1 MNYEKIVE
9 QTKLQENLKIQE
21 AKYCEQIMNMLEL
34 LGETESVEFL
44 KSLPSHLQ
52 EATLKKQATQMYN
65 KIEQILESISKVKK
79 RLAKVNIVD
88 KKNPSY
94 VSPKDKNVILERIR
108 HIEDLAEKTKEILEN
123 SEFKAWCK
131 NVDGN
136 SNIFGGK
143 KHGATGPS
151 RNELGV

>member
-1 MNYEKIVE
+1 MDYEKIAE
-9 QTKLQENLKIQE
+9 QTKLQENLRIQE
-21 AKYCEQIMNMLEL
+21 SKYCEQIMNMLEL

-65 KIEQILESISKVKK
+65 KIEQVLDSTSKVKK
-79 RLAKVNIVD
+79 RLAKANIVD
-88 KKNPSY
+88 KKSPRYIN
-94 VSPKDKNVILERIR
+94 PKDKNVILEKIK

-143 KHGATGPS
+143 KFGAIGPS

>member
-1 MNYEKIVE
+1 MDYEKIAE
-9 QTKLQENLKIQE
+9 QTKLQENLRIQE
-21 AKYCEQIMNMLEL
+21 SKYCEQIMNMLEL

-65 KIEQILESISKVKK
+65 KIEQVLDSTNKVKK
-79 RLAKVNIVD
+79 RLAKANIVD
-88 KKNPSY
+88 KKSPRYIN
-94 VSPKDKNVILERIR
+94 PKDKNVILEKIK

-143 KHGATGPS
+143 KFGATGPS

>member
-1 MNYEKIVE
+1 MDYEKIAE
-9 QTKLQENLKIQE
+9 QTKLQENLRIQE
-21 AKYCEQIMNMLEL
+21 SKYCEQIMNMLEL

-65 KIEQILESISKVKK
+65 KIEQVLESTSKVKK
-79 RLAKVNIVD
+79 RLAKANIVD
-88 KKNPSY
+88 KKSPRYIN
-94 VSPKDKNVILERIR
+94 PKDKNVILEKIK

-123 SEFKAWCK
+123 SEFKAWCN
-131 NVDGN
+131 NVDSN

-143 KHGATGPS
+143 KFGATGPS